1 MANLRQLR
9 QRGPLKRPDDL
20 LEQLLSVLATKHRQ
34 GQVHGGLC
42 PEAIEIAADGR
53 LSLRSTGRDADFRAP
68 ELETGHAPAMAQDV
82 YAAGAVAWF
91 MLTGS
96 DPTRP
101 PRPLHGYGWLDA
113 AVTELTAPLDRRPL
127 NAEDALKR
135 VQALRPRPVNRAPFI
150 LAAAMA
156 LAGVV
161 LFVTAPDKKA
171 PDPEPEVLQPQAP
184 ESVRCKD
191 AKAKGPHLEAA
202 QAWQTCRFAQA
213 HDLYVA
219 HPDASPSV
227 LACRTERMAAAQPHL
242 ATFRRVEAD
251 LDRGAC
257 HWGRLKLEALDF
269 TVDPGCLTTLDLCE
283 EQELPIRQAEVSVSE
298 AKLKA
303 QLSNPLVTDVTFRSL
318 ADPWTWDIV
327 VQGGWKAFFEQLDT
341 LKTSGDPNDANL
353 AGGMLGYFTALCATI
368 GYESANTMWTSR
380 DIVFQD
386 GQCVHRL
393 PTADAREVARRLED
407 AVESNDQ
414 TALMLAV
421 QYVFSRLKDC

>member
-9 QRGPLKRPDDL
+9 QRGPLKQPGDL
-20 LEQLLSVLATKHRQ
+20 LEQMLNALAARHRQ
-34 GQVHGGLC
+34 GEVHGGLC
-42 PEAIEIAADGR
+42 PEAIDVAADGH
-53 LSLRSTGRDADFRAP
+53 LTLRSTGRDADFRAP
-68 ELETGHAPAMAQDV
+68 ELEKGHAPAMAQDV

-96 DPTRP
+96 DPSRP

-113 AVTELTAPLDRRPL
+113 LVAELTAPLERRPL

-135 VQALRPRPVNRAPFI
+135 LQALRPRPTNRAPFV

-156 LAGVV
+156 LAGIV
-161 LFVTAPDKKA
+161 LFVTAPEDDE
-171 PDPEPEVLQPQAP
+171 PTPQPEVLQPMAP

-191 AKAKGPHLEAA
+191 AKAEGPHLEAA
-202 QAWQTCRFAQA
+202 QAWQTCRFATA
-213 HDLYVA
+213 HQLYVD

-227 LACRTERMAAAQPHL
+227 LACRTERMAATQPHL
-242 ATFRRVEAD
+242 STFEKVEGD
-251 LDRGAC
+251 LDRGTC
-257 HWGRLKLEALDF
+257 HWARLKLEALDF
-269 TVDPGCLTTLDLCE
+269 TVNQGCLTTLELCE
-283 EQELPIRQAEVSVSE
+283 EQELPIRQAEVAMSE

-303 QLSNPLVTDVTFRSL
+303 QLSNPLVTDVTFRPLS
-318 ADPWTWDIV
+318 DPWTWDIV
-327 VQGGWKAFFEQLDT
+327 VEGNWVAFFDQLES
-341 LKTSGDPNDANL
+341 LKTSGDPKDANL

-386 GQCVHRL
+386 RQCVHRL
-393 PTADAREVARRLED
+393 PTADARKVARRLED
-407 AVESNDQ
+407 AVESSDQ
-414 TALMLAV
+414 GALILAV